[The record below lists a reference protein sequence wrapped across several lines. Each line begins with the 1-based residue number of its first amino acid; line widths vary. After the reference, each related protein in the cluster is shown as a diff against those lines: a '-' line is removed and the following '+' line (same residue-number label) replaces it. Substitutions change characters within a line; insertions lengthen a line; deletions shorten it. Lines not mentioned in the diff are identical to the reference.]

1 MGMKRLTTL
10 DSHTRSKSSWLYEH
24 KTHLVASL
32 QVLHFMGKLLGLTV
46 TLVLQLLHP
55 PLDLLIELLQFLNVV
70 FKFLQQPRR
79 HKGGPEGH

>member
-10 DSHTRSKSSWLYEH
+10 VWFYEH

-55 PLDLLIELLQFLNVV
+55 PLDLLIELLQFFNVV

-79 HKGGPEGH
+79 HKGGPEGY